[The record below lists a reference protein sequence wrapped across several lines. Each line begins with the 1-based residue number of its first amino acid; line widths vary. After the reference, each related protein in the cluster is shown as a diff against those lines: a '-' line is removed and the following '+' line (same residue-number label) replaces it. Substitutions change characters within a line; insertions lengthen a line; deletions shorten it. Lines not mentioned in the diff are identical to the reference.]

1 MTPNDI
7 ILAVRMAPEIKDM
20 DAARY
25 SDYDILQALNET
37 AAYIYSIL
45 AEQTSS
51 LLDKRVELQRAGTD
65 DGYLLP
71 DDFLQLVNAYDAD
84 GRVMRTRAK
93 GQDLTE
99 HTYRI
104 VGSKLYTKSK
114 AVTMDYKPFFV
125 ELTMDD
131 LEKEMDLPPFF
142 KTLIKKAV
150 VLLLQAGSQQ
160 DTDVL
165 QLISDGV
172 LKLVGNMA
180 YSQIPDAHSWAE
192 VV

>member
-20 DAARY
+20 DAAHY

-51 LLDKRVELQRAGTD
+51 LLDKRAKLQRAGTD

-84 GRVMRTRAK
+84 ERVMRARAK

-150 VLLLQAGSQQ
+150 ILLLQAGSQQ

-172 LKLVGNMA
+172 LKIVGNMA
-180 YSQIPDAHSWAE
+180 YSQIPDARSWAE

>member
-20 DAARY
+20 DAAHY

-37 AAYIYSIL
+37 AAYIYCTL

-51 LLDKRVELQRAGTD
+51 LLAKRAELQRAGTD

-84 GRVMRTRAK
+84 ERVMRARAK
-93 GQDLTE
+93 GQELTE

-150 VLLLQAGSQQ
+150 ILLLQAGGQQ
-160 DTDVL
+160 DTDAL

>member
-20 DAARY
+20 DAAHY

-37 AAYIYSIL
+37 AAYIYNIL

-51 LLDKRVELQRAGTD
+51 LLDKRAELQRAGTD

-84 GRVMRTRAK
+84 ERVMRARAK

-104 VGSKLYTKSK
+104 AGSKLYTKSK

-131 LEKEMDLPPFF
+131 LEKEMELPPFF
-142 KTLIKKAV
+142 KTLFKKAV
-150 VLLLQAGSQQ
+150 ILLLQAGDQQ
-160 DTDVL
+160 DTDAL

-172 LKLVGNMA
+172 LKIVGNMA

>member
-20 DAARY
+20 DAAHY
-25 SDYDILQALNET
+25 SDYDILQAINET
-37 AAYIYSIL
+37 AAYIYNIL

-51 LLDKRVELQRAGTD
+51 LLDKRVEPQRAGTD
-65 DGYLLP
+65 DRYLLP

-84 GRVMRTRAK
+84 GRVMRARAK

-104 VGSKLYTKSK
+104 AGSKLYTKSK

-131 LEKEMDLPPFF
+131 LEKEMELPPFF
-142 KTLIKKAV
+142 KTLFKKAV
-150 VLLLQAGSQQ
+150 ILLLQAGDQQ
-160 DTDVL
+160 DTDAL

-172 LKLVGNMA
+172 LKIVGNMA

>member
-20 DAARY
+20 DAAHY

-51 LLDKRVELQRAGTD
+51 LLDKRAELQRVGTD

-71 DDFLQLVNAYDAD
+71 VDFLQIMNAYDAD
-84 GRVMRTRAK
+84 RRVMRALAK
-93 GQDLTE
+93 GQELTE

-142 KTLIKKAV
+142 KNLIKKAV
-150 VLLLQAGSQQ
+150 ILLLQAGGQQ

>member
-20 DAARY
+20 DAAHY

-51 LLDKRVELQRAGTD
+51 LLDKRTELQSAGTD

-71 DDFLQLVNAYDAD
+71 VDFLQLVNAYDAD
-84 GRVMRTRAK
+84 ERVMRARAK

-125 ELTMDD
+125 ELTVDD
-131 LEKEMDLPPFF
+131 LEREMDLPPFF

-150 VLLLQAGSQQ
+150 ILLLQAGDQQ
-160 DTDVL
+160 DTDAL

-172 LKLVGNMA
+172 LKIVGNMA

>member
-20 DAARY
+20 NAAHY

-71 DDFLQLVNAYDAD
+71 DDFLQLVNAYDAA
-84 GRVMRTRAK
+84 GRVMRARAK
-93 GQDLTE
+93 GQELTE

-131 LEKEMDLPPFF
+131 LEQEMDLPPFF
-142 KTLIKKAV
+142 KNLVKKAV
-150 VLLLQAGSQQ
+150 VLLLQAGGQQ

>member
-7 ILAVRMAPEIKDM
+7 ILAVRMAPEIKDV
-20 DAARY
+20 DAAHY
-25 SDYDILQALNET
+25 SDYDILQSLNEV
-37 AAYIYSIL
+37 AAYLYNTL

-51 LLDKRVELQRAGTD
+51 LLDKRAELQRAGTD
-65 DGYLLP
+65 DVYLLP
-71 DDFLQLVNAYDAD
+71 VDFLQLVNAYDAD
-84 GRVMRTRAK
+84 GRVMQARAK
-93 GQDLTE
+93 GQKLTE

-114 AVTMDYKPFFV
+114 AVTMEYKPFFV
-125 ELTMDD
+125 EFTMDD
-131 LEKEMDLPPFF
+131 IEKEMELPLFF
-142 KTLIKKAV
+142 KALLKKAIIFH
-150 VLLLQAGSQQ
+150 LQAGGQQ

-165 QLISDGV
+165 QLVLDGV

-180 YSQIPDAHSWAE
+180 YAQIPDAHSWAE

>member
-20 DAARY
+20 DAAHY

-37 AAYIYSIL
+37 ASYIYSIL

-51 LLDKRVELQRAGTD
+51 LLDKRAELQRAGTD

-71 DDFLQLVNAYDAD
+71 VDFLQIVNAYDAD
-84 GRVMRTRAK
+84 GRVMQARAK
-93 GQDLTE
+93 GQELTE

-125 ELTMDD
+125 EFTMDD
-131 LEKEMDLPPFF
+131 IEKEMELPLFF
-142 KTLIKKAV
+142 KALLKKAV
-150 VLLLQAGSQQ
+150 ILLLQAGGQQ

-165 QLISDGV
+165 QLVLDGV

>member
-20 DAARY
+20 DAAHY

-37 AAYIYSIL
+37 VAYIYCTL

-51 LLDKRVELQRAGTD
+51 LIDKRAELQRVGTD

-84 GRVMRTRAK
+84 ERVMRARAK

-104 VGSKLYTKSK
+104 AGSKLYTKSK
-114 AVTMDYKPFFV
+114 AVTMEYKPFFV
-125 ELTMDD
+125 ELTVDD
-131 LEKEMDLPPFF
+131 LEQEMDLPSFF
-142 KTLIKKAV
+142 RTLIKKAV
-150 VLLLQAGSQQ
+150 ILLLQAGDQQ
-160 DTDVL
+160 DTDAL

>member
-20 DAARY
+20 DAAHY

-84 GRVMRTRAK
+84 GRVMRARAK

-114 AVTMDYKPFFV
+114 TVTMDYKPFFV

-131 LEKEMDLPPFF
+131 LEQEMDLPPFF
-142 KTLIKKAV
+142 KNLVKKAV
-150 VLLLQAGSQQ
+150 VLLMQAGSQQ

-165 QLISDGV
+165 QLISDCV

>member
-7 ILAVRMAPEIKDM
+7 ILAVRMSPEIKDM
-20 DAARY
+20 DAAHY
-25 SDYDILQALNET
+25 SDYDILQTLNET
-37 AAYIYSIL
+37 AAYIYNIL

-51 LLDKRVELQRAGTD
+51 LLDKRAELQRAGTD

-84 GRVMRTRAK
+84 ERVMRARAK
-93 GQDLTE
+93 GQELTE

-131 LEKEMDLPPFF
+131 LEKEMELPPFF

-150 VLLLQAGSQQ
+150 ILLLQAGSQQ
-160 DTDVL
+160 DPDVL

>member
-20 DAARY
+20 DAAHY

-37 AAYIYSIL
+37 ASYIYCTL

-51 LLDKRVELQRAGTD
+51 LLDKRAELRRAGTD

-84 GRVMRTRAK
+84 GMIMRARAK

-150 VLLLQAGSQQ
+150 VLLLQAGGQQ
-160 DTDVL
+160 DTDAL

-172 LKLVGNMA
+172 LKIVGNMA

>member
-20 DAARY
+20 DAAHY

-37 AAYIYSIL
+37 AAYIYGIL

-84 GRVMRTRAK
+84 GRVMRARAK

-114 AVTMDYKPFFV
+114 TVTMDYKPFFV

-131 LEKEMDLPPFF
+131 LEQEMDLPPFF
-142 KTLIKKAV
+142 KNLVKKAV

-172 LKLVGNMA
+172 LKIVGNMA

>member
-20 DAARY
+20 DAAHY

-51 LLDKRVELQRAGTD
+51 LLDKRAELQRAGTD
-65 DGYLLP
+65 DWYLLP
-71 DDFLQLVNAYDAD
+71 DDFLQIVNAYDAD
-84 GRVMRTRAK
+84 ERVMRARAK
-93 GQDLTE
+93 GQELTE

-131 LEKEMDLPPFF
+131 LEKEMELPPFF
-142 KTLIKKAV
+142 KALIKKAV
-150 VLLLQAGSQQ
+150 ILLLRAGDQQ
-160 DTDVL
+160 DTDAL

>member
-20 DAARY
+20 DAAHY

-37 AAYIYSIL
+37 AAYIYNIL

-51 LLDKRVELQRAGTD
+51 LLDKRAKLQRAGTD

-84 GRVMRTRAK
+84 ERVMRARAK

-114 AVTMDYKPFFV
+114 TVTMDYKPFFV

-131 LEKEMDLPPFF
+131 LEQEMDLPPFF
-142 KTLIKKAV
+142 KNLVKKAV

-172 LKLVGNMA
+172 LKIVGNMA

>member
-20 DAARY
+20 DAAHY

-37 AAYIYSIL
+37 VSHIYCTL
-45 AEQTSS
+45 AKQTSS
-51 LLDKRVELQRAGTD
+51 LLDKRAELLRAGTD

-71 DDFLQLVNAYDAD
+71 VDFLQLVNAYDAD
-84 GRVMRTRAK
+84 ERVMRARAK

-125 ELTMDD
+125 ELTMED
-131 LEKEMDLPPFF
+131 LEQEMDLPPFF
-142 KTLIKKAV
+142 RTLIKKAV
-150 VLLLQAGSQQ
+150 ILLLQAGDQQ
-160 DTDVL
+160 DTDAL

-172 LKLVGNMA
+172 LKIVGNMA

>member
-20 DAARY
+20 DAAHY
-25 SDYDILQALNET
+25 SDYDILQALNEV
-37 AAYIYSIL
+37 AAYIYNTL

-51 LLDKRVELQRAGTD
+51 LLDKRAELQRAGTD
-65 DGYLLP
+65 DVYLLP
-71 DDFLQLVNAYDAD
+71 VDFLQLVNAYDAD
-84 GRVMRTRAK
+84 GRVMRARAK
-93 GQDLTE
+93 GQELTE

-125 ELTMDD
+125 EITTNDF
-131 LEKEMDLPPFF
+131 EKEMELPPFF
-142 KTLIKKAV
+142 KTLFKKAV
-150 VLLLQAGSQQ
+150 ILLLQAGGQQ

-165 QLISDGV
+165 RLVSDGV

>member
-20 DAARY
+20 DAAHY

-84 GRVMRTRAK
+84 GRVMRARAK
-93 GQDLTE
+93 GQELTE

-131 LEKEMDLPPFF
+131 LEKEMELPPIF

-150 VLLLQAGSQQ
+150 ILLLRAGDQQ
-160 DTDVL
+160 DTDAL

>member
-20 DAARY
+20 DAAHY

-37 AAYIYSIL
+37 TAYIYGIL

-51 LLDKRVELQRAGTD
+51 LLDKRAELQRAGTD

-71 DDFLQLVNAYDAD
+71 VDFLQLINAYDAD
-84 GRVMRTRAK
+84 GRVMQARAK

-114 AVTMDYKPFFV
+114 AITMDYKPFFV

-142 KTLIKKAV
+142 KNLIKKAV
-150 VLLLQAGSQQ
+150 VLLLQAGGQQ

-165 QLISDGV
+165 QFISDGV
-172 LKLVGNMA
+172 LKIVGNMA
-180 YSQIPDAHSWAE
+180 YSQIPEARSWAE

>member
-20 DAARY
+20 DAAHY

-37 AAYIYSIL
+37 AAYIYCTL

-51 LLDKRVELQRAGTD
+51 LLDKRVELQRVGTD

-84 GRVMRTRAK
+84 ERVMRARAK

-114 AVTMDYKPFFV
+114 VVTMDYKPFFV

-160 DTDVL
+160 DTDAL
-165 QLISDGV
+165 QLISNGV

>member
-125 ELTMDD
+125 ELTVDD
-131 LEKEMDLPPFF
+131 LEQEMDLPPFF

-172 LKLVGNMA
+172 LKIVGNMA
-180 YSQIPDAHSWAE
+180 YSQIPDARSWAE

>member
-20 DAARY
+20 DAAHY

-51 LLDKRVELQRAGTD
+51 LLDKRAELQRVGTD

-71 DDFLQLVNAYDAD
+71 VDFLQIMNAYDAD
-84 GRVMRTRAK
+84 RRVMRARAK
-93 GQDLTE
+93 GQELTE

-142 KTLIKKAV
+142 KNLIKKAV
-150 VLLLQAGSQQ
+150 ILLLQAGGQQ

>member
-7 ILAVRMAPEIKDM
+7 VLAVRMAPEIKDM
-20 DAARY
+20 DAAHY

-37 AAYIYSIL
+37 AAYIYCTL

-51 LLDKRVELQRAGTD
+51 LLDKRVELQRAGTE

-84 GRVMRTRAK
+84 GRVMRARAK
-93 GQDLTE
+93 GQELTE

-114 AVTMDYKPFFV
+114 TVTMDYKPFFV
-125 ELTMDD
+125 ELMMDD

-142 KTLIKKAV
+142 KNLIKKAV
-150 VLLLQAGSQQ
+150 VLLLQAGGQQ

-172 LKLVGNMA
+172 LKIVGNMA
-180 YSQIPDAHSWAE
+180 YSQIPDARSWAE

>member
-37 AAYIYSIL
+37 AAYIYCTL

-51 LLDKRVELQRAGTD
+51 LLDKRAELQRAGAD

-71 DDFLQLVNAYDAD
+71 VDFLQLVNAYDAD
-84 GRVMRTRAK
+84 ERVMRARAK

-131 LEKEMDLPPFF
+131 LEKDMDLPPFF

-150 VLLLQAGSQQ
+150 ILILQGSGQQ
-160 DTDVL
+160 DTAVL
-165 QLISDGV
+165 QLIADGV
-172 LKLVGNMA
+172 ANIVGNMA
-180 YSQIPDAHSWAE
+180 FSLIPDAHSWAE

>member
-7 ILAVRMAPEIKDM
+7 ILAARMAPEIKDM
-20 DAARY
+20 DAAHY

-51 LLDKRVELQRAGTD
+51 LLDKRAELQRAGTD

-84 GRVMRTRAK
+84 ERVMRARAK

-125 ELTMDD
+125 EITMED
-131 LEKEMDLPPFF
+131 LEQEMDLPPFF

-150 VLLLQAGSQQ
+150 ILLLQAGGQQ
-160 DTDVL
+160 DTDAL

-172 LKLVGNMA
+172 LKIVGNMA

>member
-20 DAARY
+20 DAAHY
-25 SDYDILQALNET
+25 SDYDILQAINET

-51 LLDKRVELQRAGTD
+51 LLDRRAELQRAGTG

-84 GRVMRTRAK
+84 ERVMRARAK

-114 AVTMDYKPFFV
+114 AVTMDYKPFFL
-125 ELTMDD
+125 ELTVDD
-131 LEKEMDLPPFF
+131 LEQEMDLPPFF
-142 KTLIKKAV
+142 KTLFKKAV
-150 VLLLQAGSQQ
+150 ILLLQAGDQQ
-160 DTDVL
+160 DTDAL

>member
-51 LLDKRVELQRAGTD
+51 LLDKWAELQMAGTD

-71 DDFLQLVNAYDAD
+71 VDFLQLMNAYDAD
-84 GRVMRTRAK
+84 GRVMRARAK

-114 AVTMDYKPFFV
+114 VVTMDYKPFFV

-142 KTLIKKAV
+142 KNLIKKAV
-150 VLLLQAGSQQ
+150 ILLLHAGDQQ
-160 DTDVL
+160 DTDAL

-180 YSQIPDAHSWAE
+180 YSQIPDAYSWAE

>member
-20 DAARY
+20 DAAHY

-37 AAYIYSIL
+37 AAYIYGIL

-84 GRVMRTRAK
+84 GRVMRARAK

-150 VLLLQAGSQQ
+150 ILILQGSGQQ
-160 DTDVL
+160 DTAVL
-165 QLISDGV
+165 QLIADGV
-172 LKLVGNMA
+172 AKIVGNMA
-180 YSQIPDAHSWAE
+180 FSRIPDARSWAE

>member
-20 DAARY
+20 NAAHY

-37 AAYIYSIL
+37 AAYIYNIL

-51 LLDKRVELQRAGTD
+51 LLDKRAGTD

-71 DDFLQLVNAYDAD
+71 DDFLQLVNAYDAA
-84 GRVMRTRAK
+84 GRVMRARAK
-93 GQDLTE
+93 GQELTE

-131 LEKEMDLPPFF
+131 LEQEMDLPPFF
-142 KTLIKKAV
+142 KNLVKKAV